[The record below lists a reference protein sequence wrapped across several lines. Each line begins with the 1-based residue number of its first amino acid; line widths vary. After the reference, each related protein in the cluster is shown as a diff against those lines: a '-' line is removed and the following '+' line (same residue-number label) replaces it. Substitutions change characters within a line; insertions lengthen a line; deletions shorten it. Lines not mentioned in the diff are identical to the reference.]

1 MAAPQKDNLS
11 YFPFDVSFFSDKKI
25 KRLRAKYGNDG
36 VCLLIYLYTQIYAE
50 GYYIAYD
57 DDLILDVSDELN
69 ISENLTRQIIAY
81 LFSRSLLNG
90 TLAESVKVIT
100 AASIQRRYQEAK
112 KGVKR
117 DIVVRAEYWLLSPEE
132 TLSHIKVRPREGFS
146 ENNGS
151 NSGNNGSNSENNSAK
166 ESKVNKS
173 KGNDSKSIDS
183 SDPGE
188 SDASESDAKR
198 TVVQCAVQNSIDYL
212 SLTADPKIDRTLI
225 DELVMII
232 TDVLCSERKTMIIGG
247 EQYPMST
254 VKKRYRE
261 LNGEHIE
268 FVLESMERTTSDI
281 RNIRKYLIAALFN
294 APVKIS
300 SYYSARVRHDMKQ

>member
-1 MAAPQKDNLS
+1 MAAPQKDNLD
-11 YFPFDVSFFSDKKI
+11 YFPFDVTFFSDKKI

-146 ENNGS
+146 EKNGS
-151 NSGNNGSNSENNSAK
+151 NSENNGSNSENNGTK

-173 KGNDSKSIDS
+173 KGNDSKSIDP
-183 SDPGE
+183 SDRGE

-198 TVVQCAVQNSIDYL
+198 TVVECAVRENIDYAG
-212 SLTADPKIDRTLI
+212 LTADPKTDISQL
-225 DELVMII
+225 DELVTII
-232 TDVLCSERKTMIIGG
+232 TDVLCSKSKTMVIGG
-247 EQYPMST
+247 EEYPTST
-254 VKKRYRE
+254 VKKRFRE
-261 LNGEHIE
+261 LNCEHIE
-268 FVLESMERTTSDI
+268 FVLDSMGRTTSDI
-281 RNIRKYLIAALFN
+281 RNIRKYLISALFN
-294 APVKIS
+294 APVTIS
-300 SYYSARVRHDMKQ
+300 SYYSARVRHDMSK

>member
-1 MAAPQKDNLS
+1 MAAPQKDNLD
-11 YFPFDVSFFSDKKI
+11 YFPFDVTFFSDKKI
-25 KRLRAKYGNDG
+25 KRLRAKFGNDG

-57 DDLILDVSDELN
+57 DDLVLDISDELN

-132 TLSHIKVRPREGFS
+132 TLSHIKVRPRDGFS

-151 NSGNNGSNSENNSAK
+151 NSENNGTK

-173 KGNDSKSIDS
+173 KRNDSKVIDP
-183 SDPGE
+183 SDRGGNDT
-188 SDASESDAKR
+188 SGSDAKW
-198 TVVQCAVQNSIDYL
+198 TVVQCAVRENIDYA
-212 SLTADPKIDRTLI
+212 SLTADPKTDVSQL
-225 DELVMII
+225 DEMVEII
-232 TDVLCSERKTMIIGG
+232 TDILCSNRKTIVIGG
-247 EQYPMST
+247 EEYQMST
-254 VKKRYRE
+254 VKRRFRE
-261 LNGEHIE
+261 LNGDHIE
-268 FVLESMERTTSDI
+268 FVLDSMERTTSEI
-281 RNIRKYLIAALFN
+281 RNIRKYLISALFN
-294 APVKIS
+294 APATIS
-300 SYYSARVRHDMKQ
+300 NYYSARVRHDMAH